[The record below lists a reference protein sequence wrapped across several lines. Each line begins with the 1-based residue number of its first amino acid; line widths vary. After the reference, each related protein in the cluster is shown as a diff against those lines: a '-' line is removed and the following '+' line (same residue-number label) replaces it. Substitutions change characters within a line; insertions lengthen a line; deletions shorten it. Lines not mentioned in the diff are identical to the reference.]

1 MPNYL
6 LEIGTEELPA
16 GFIPEAQLRL
26 EQLMSEGLS
35 NKNLPFQSMKT
46 MSTPRRLTILV
57 YGLAPT
63 QTTTKNKVKG
73 PPADKCFDASGAPT
87 QAASGFAKKNNLSV
101 DQLEREEIGGVTYV
115 IANVTTEGK
124 PAEHVLA
131 EIMPKI
137 ISQLSGE
144 RLMRWGSSELKFSRP
159 IRWIVSLLDDKVVEF
174 KLENLT
180 AGRLSMGHRI
190 LAPGTVEIGK
200 PDQYVEKLKAAK
212 VLVEPS
218 ARQELIEKQV
228 AALAGSVNG
237 KAKQLSGSLLEEVVH
252 ITEWPRAVLGDFAHE
267 YLDLPDTL
275 IETIMVH
282 HQRYFPV
289 EKIQT
294 ESNGN
299 KNSVLKKS
307 LLPHFI
313 TIANNDLDDAQKE
326 IKQGN
331 ERVLKARLA
340 DGRFFYFDDQKTK
353 LSAHGEAL
361 SNLTFQEGLGSYM
374 SKIDRLVKLAEI
386 LAKDIHLEP
395 KYSEPLIKALSL
407 CKLDLVTNLVRE
419 LPELQ
424 GYVGSWYAEQEG
436 QPPEVVHAI
445 ASHYAP
451 RSTDDAIPPDTVGQF
466 ASVLDKID
474 NLVGLFAL
482 GKRPSGS
489 SDPYA
494 LRRQAQGVVDVLVDG
509 LKEFPVNLSEL
520 IRSQVLWFENH
531 STLKNSKRG
540 YDAAKITADLN
551 DFLMQRLRVK
561 LLDMGFGREV
571 VESVLSARDP
581 FWNLPNVV
589 TRCRATDAL
598 LKSDEGMDTA
608 RAGLRVRKILGDQP
622 SEAEFD
628 TALLSLDAE
637 KNLVGAYNLF
647 DDNFMKPRMKEHKTF
662 HTEEDY
668 SLLKNELSKFS
679 KPVHAFF
686 DGVMV
691 NDKDEKIRNNR
702 HALLRKLD
710 VHYKLIA
717 DFSKLQALIP

>member
-16 GFIPEAQLRL
+16 GFIPEAEARL
-26 EQLMSEGLS
+26 EQLMTDGLKS
-35 NKNLPFQSMKT
+35 KNLAFQSMKT
-46 MSTPRRLTILV
+46 MSTPRRLTIIV
-57 YGLAPT
+57 NDIANK
-63 QTTTKNKVKG
+63 QATTTSKVKG
-73 PPADKCFDASGAPT
+73 PPVDKCFDGSGAPT
-87 QAASGFAKKNNLSV
+87 PAAIGFAGKNGLTV
-101 DQLEREEIGGVTYV
+101 DQLEREDYGGVAYV

-124 PAEHVLA
+124 LASEVLA
-131 EIMPKI
+131 EIVPKMI
-137 ISQLSGE
+137 TQLSGE
-144 RLMRWGSSELKFSRP
+144 RLMRWGAYETKFSRP
-159 IRWIVSLLDDKVVEF
+159 IRWLVSLLDDQVVEF
-174 KLENLT
+174 QLEKLT
-180 AGRLSMGHRI
+180 AGRHSMGHRI
-190 LAPGTVEIGK
+190 LSPGSVELK
-200 PDQYVEKLKAAK
+200 NPSEYVAKLKDKK

-218 ARQELIEKQV
+218 ARQAVIEKQV
-228 AALAGSVNG
+228 KKLAEKVNG

-252 ITEWPRAVLGDFAHE
+252 ITEWPRAVLGDFARE

-299 KNSVLKKS
+299 KDSVLKKS

-313 TIANNDLDDAQKE
+313 TIANNDLDDAQSE

-353 LSAHGEAL
+353 LSDHRLAL
-361 SNLTFQEGLGSYM
+361 SNLTFQEGLGSYT
-374 SKIDRLVKLAEI
+374 SKIERLIDLANLLI
-386 LAKDIHLEP
+386 KDVHLEP
-395 KYSEPLIKALSL
+395 KHAEPLFKALEL

-424 GYVGSWYAEQEG
+424 GYVGAWYAEQEG

-451 RSTDDAIPPDTVGQF
+451 RSTDDSIPADTVGQF
-466 ASVLDKID
+466 ASVLDKVD

-494 LRRQAQGVVDVLVDG
+494 LRRQAQGIIDVLVDG
-509 LKEFPVNLSEL
+509 LKEIPVNLSAL
-520 IRSQVLWFENH
+520 IAAQVNWFEAH
-531 STLKNSKRG
+531 TTLKNSRRG
-540 YDAAKITADLN
+540 YDADKITAELHE
-551 DFLMQRLRVK
+551 FLLQRLRGK
-561 LLDMGFGREV
+561 LQEMGFAREV
-571 VESVLSARDP
+571 IDAVLSARDP
-581 FWNLPNVV
+581 LWNLPNVV
-589 TRCRATDAL
+589 VRCRATEVL
-598 LKSDEGMDTA
+598 LKTEAGLDVA
-608 RAGLRVRKILGDQP
+608 RAGLRVRKILGDKVC
-622 SEAEFD
+622 EAEFNE
-628 TALLSLDAE
+628 TLLSLDAE
-637 KNLVGAYNLF
+637 KTLSAAYDAF
-647 DDNFMKPRMKEHKTF
+647 DTNFMKPRMKEHKTF
-662 HTEEDY
+662 HTEQDY
-668 SLLKNELSKFS
+668 ALLENELTKFS

-691 NDKDEKIRNNR
+691 NDKDEKVRNNR

>member
-16 GFIPEAQLRL
+16 GFIPEAQTRL
-26 EQLMSEGLS
+26 EQLMSDGLKS
-35 NKNLPFQSMKT
+35 KNLPFQSMKT

-57 YGLAPT
+57 NDLALD
-63 QTTTKNKVKG
+63 QTTTKTKVKG
-73 PPADKCFDASGAPT
+73 PPVDKCFDGSGAAT
-87 QAASGFAKKNNLSV
+87 QAASGFAKRNNLSV
-101 DQLEREEIGGVTYV
+101 DQLEREEIGGITYV

-124 PAEHVLA
+124 PAQEVLA
-131 EIMPKI
+131 EIVPKI
-137 ISQLSGE
+137 IMQLSGE

-159 IRWIVSLLDDKVVEF
+159 IRWIVSLLDDKVVAF
-174 KLENLT
+174 QLDKLT

-200 PDQYVEKLKAAK
+200 PDEYVAKLKAAK

-218 ARQELIEKQV
+218 ERQALIEQQV
-228 AALAGSVNG
+228 TQLAEKLNG
-237 KAKQLSGSLLEEVVH
+237 KARQLSGPLLEEVVH

-294 ESNGN
+294 DSNGD
-299 KNSVLKKS
+299 KGSILKKS

-313 TIANNDLDDAQKE
+313 TIANNDLEEAQKE

-353 LSAHGEAL
+353 LSARKEAL

-374 SKIDRLVKLAEI
+374 DKIDRLEKLAE
-386 LAKDIHLEP
+386 LLTTDLHLDQ
-395 KYSEPLIKALSL
+395 KYAEPLKKVLEL

-424 GYVGSWYAEQEG
+424 GHVGAWYAEQEG
-436 QPPEVVHAI
+436 QPPEVVHGI

-451 RSTDDAIPPDTVGQF
+451 RSTDDSIPVDTIGQF
-466 ASVLDKID
+466 ASVLDKVD

-494 LRRQAQGVVDVLVDG
+494 LRRQAQGIIDVLVDG
-509 LKEFPVNLSEL
+509 LKEFPVNLTEL
-520 IRSQVLWFENH
+520 IRAQVLWFENH
-531 STLKNSKRG
+531 STLKTSKRG
-540 YDAAKITADLN
+540 YDAEKLTTELN
-551 DFLMQRLRVK
+551 EFLLQRLRGK
-561 LLDMGFGREV
+561 LLDLGFGREV
-571 VESVLSARDP
+571 IDAVLSARDP

-589 TRCRATDAL
+589 TRCRTTERL
-598 LKSDEGMDTA
+598 LTTAEGMDTA

-622 SEAEFD
+622 GEAEFD
-628 TALLSLDAE
+628 SALLALDAE
-637 KNLVGAYNLF
+637 KQLIGAYNSF
-647 DDNFMKPRMKEHKTF
+647 DENFMKPRIKEHKTF
-662 HTEEDY
+662 HTEDDY
-668 SLLKNELSKFS
+668 TLLTNELGKFS
-679 KPVHAFF
+679 QPVHSFF

-710 VHYKLIA
+710 IHYKLVA
-717 DFSKLQALIP
+717 DFSKLQSLIP

>member
-1 MPNYL
+1 MPTYL

-16 GFIPEAQLRL
+16 GFIPEAEARL
-26 EQLMSEGLS
+26 EQLMTDGLKS
-35 NKNLPFQSMKT
+35 KNLSFKSMKT
-46 MSTPRRLTILV
+46 MSTPRRLTIIV
-57 YGLAPT
+57 NDIADK
-63 QTTTKNKVKG
+63 QETTTKKVKG
-73 PPADKCFDASGAPT
+73 PPADKCFDGSGAPT
-87 QAASGFAKKNNLSV
+87 QQGSGFASKNNLSV
-101 DQLEREEIGGVTYV
+101 EQLEREDYGGVTYV

-124 PAEHVLA
+124 PAPEVLA
-131 EIMPKI
+131 EIVPKLI
-137 ISQLSGE
+137 TQLSGE
-144 RLMRWGSSELKFSRP
+144 RLMRWGAYETKFSRP
-159 IRWIVSLLDDKVVEF
+159 IRWIVSLLDDKIVEF
-174 KLENLT
+174 QLEKLT
-180 AGRLSMGHRI
+180 AGRHSMGHRI
-190 LAPGTVEIGK
+190 LSPGSVEIK
-200 PDQYVEKLKAAK
+200 EPSEYVAKLKEKK
-212 VLVEPS
+212 VLVEPA
-218 ARQELIEKQV
+218 ARQAVIEQQVKELAQT
-228 AALAGSVNG
+228 VNG

-252 ITEWPRAVLGDFAHE
+252 ITEWPRAVLGDFAKE

-289 EKIQT
+289 EKQQAET
-294 ESNGN
+294 NGN

-313 TIANNDLDDAQKE
+313 TVANNDLDDAQAE

-353 LSAHGEAL
+353 LSDHGTAL
-361 SNLTFQEGLGSYM
+361 SSLTFQEGLGSYM
-374 SKIDRLVKLAEI
+374 SKIERLGELANLLVK
-386 LAKDIHLEP
+386 DTHLEP
-395 KYSEPLIKALSL
+395 KHAEPLFKALTL

-424 GYVGSWYAEQEG
+424 GYVGAWYAEQEG

-451 RSTDDAIPPDTVGQF
+451 RSTDDSIPADTVGQL
-466 ASVLDKID
+466 ASVLDKVD

-494 LRRQAQGVVDVLVDG
+494 LRRQAQGVIDVLVDG
-509 LKEFPVNLSEL
+509 LKEIPVNLSTL
-520 IRSQVLWFENH
+520 IKSQVTWFENH
-531 STLKNSKRG
+531 TTLKNSKRG
-540 YDAAKITADLN
+540 FDAEKITTELS
-551 DFLMQRLRVK
+551 DFLLQRLRGK
-561 LLDMGFGREV
+561 LHDLGFGREV
-571 VESVLSARDP
+571 VDAVLSARDP

-589 TRCRATDAL
+589 VRCRAAEAL
-598 LKSDEGMDTA
+598 LKTEEGMDTA
-608 RAGLRVRKILGDQP
+608 RAGLRVRKILGD
-622 SEAEFD
+622 EATHAEFD
-628 TALLSLDAE
+628 HALLSLDAE
-637 KNLVGAYNLF
+637 KNLLEAYNSF
-647 DDNFMKPRMKEHKTF
+647 DENFMKPRMKEHKTF
-662 HTEEDY
+662 HTEQDY
-668 SLLKNELSKFS
+668 ASLQNELSKFS

>member
-16 GFIPEAQLRL
+16 GFIPEAEARL
-26 EQLMSEGLS
+26 EQLMTDGLKS
-35 NKNLPFQSMKT
+35 KNLTFQSMKT
-46 MSTPRRLTILV
+46 MSTPRRLTIIV
-57 YGLAPT
+57 NDIASK
-63 QTTTKNKVKG
+63 QETTTSKVKG
-73 PPADKCFDASGAPT
+73 PPVEKCFDGNGAPT
-87 QAASGFAKKNNLSV
+87 PAATGFARKNDLSV
-101 DQLEREEIGGVTYV
+101 EQLEREDIGGVTYV
-115 IANVTTEGK
+115 IANITTEGK
-124 PAEHVLA
+124 PAPEVLA
-131 EIMPKI
+131 EIVPKMI
-137 ISQLSGE
+137 TQLSGE
-144 RLMRWGSSELKFSRP
+144 RLMRWGAYETKFSRP
-159 IRWIVSLLDDKVVEF
+159 IRWLVSLLDDEVVEF
-174 KLENLT
+174 QLEKLT
-180 AGRLSMGHRI
+180 AGRHSMGHRI
-190 LAPGTVEIGK
+190 LSPGSVELK
-200 PDQYVEKLKAAK
+200 NPSEYVAKLKEKK

-218 ARQELIEKQV
+218 ARQAVIEQQV
-228 AALAGSVNG
+228 KNLAQQVNG

-252 ITEWPRAVLGDFAHE
+252 ITEWPRAVLGDFAKE

-313 TIANNDLDDAQKE
+313 TIANNDLDEAQGE

-353 LSAHGEAL
+353 LSEHGKAL

-374 SKIDRLVKLAEI
+374 SKIERLVELAN
-386 LAKDIHLEP
+386 LLVKDSHLEP
-395 KYSEPLIKALSL
+395 RHAEPLFKALQL

-424 GYVGSWYAEQEG
+424 GYVGAWYAEQEG

-451 RSTDDAIPPDTVGQF
+451 RSTDDSIPADTVGQL
-466 ASVLDKID
+466 ASVIDKVD

-489 SDPYA
+489 SDPFA
-494 LRRQAQGVVDVLVDG
+494 LRRQAQGIIDVLVDG
-509 LKEFPVNLSEL
+509 LKEIPVNLSAL
-520 IRSQVLWFENH
+520 ISAQVSWFEKH
-531 STLKNSKRG
+531 TTLKTSKRG
-540 YDAAKITADLN
+540 YDANKITAELH
-551 DFLMQRLRVK
+551 DFLLQRLRGK
-561 LLDMGFGREV
+561 LQDLNFGREI
-571 VESVLSARDP
+571 VEAVLSARDP

-589 TRCRATDAL
+589 VRCRATEAL
-598 LKSDEGMDTA
+598 LKSEDGMDVA
-608 RAGLRVRKILGDQP
+608 RAGLRVRKILGDSP
-622 SEAEFD
+622 YEAEFNKS
-628 TALLSLDAE
+628 LLTLDPE
-637 KNLVGAYNLF
+637 KNLAAAYDNF
-647 DDNFMKPRMKEHKTF
+647 DENFMKPRIKEHKTF
-662 HTEEDY
+662 HTEQDY
-668 SLLKNELSKFS
+668 ALLQNELSKFS

-691 NDKDEKIRNNR
+691 NDKNEKIRNNR